1 MTDLTTA
8 DLDKLTAWDTPTIC
22 NALEI
27 TNPERRGHGFTVA
40 PLSCLDPS
48 LPPIIGYA
56 RTAKIRAAAPASG
69 TVERLPYYEY
79 VATATGPTI
88 VVIEDMDP
96 SPGYGAFWGE
106 VHTTVHKGLGARGCV
121 TNGSYRDVTDSAPGF
136 QLLGGMVN
144 PSHAHVHLVDFNCQV
159 TVHGMEVN
167 HGDIIHADQHG
178 AVIVPEGAVKKIPDA
193 VDLITRKEAV
203 ILEAARAPDFNF
215 EKLKAAIGNQADI
228 H

>member
-8 DLDKLTAWDTPTIC
+8 DLDALTQWDTPTIC
-22 NALEI
+22 NALEV
-27 TNPERRGHGFTVA
+27 TNPERRGHGFTVK

-48 LPPIIGYA
+48 LKPVIGYA
-56 RTAKIRAAAPASG
+56 RTAKIRGAAPAASA
-69 TVERLPYYEY
+69 VDRLPYYEY
-79 VATATGPTI
+79 VATGQGPTM

-106 VHTTVHKGLGARGCV
+106 VHTNVHQGLGAAGCV

-136 QLLGGMVN
+136 QILGGMVN

-178 AVIVPEGAVKKIPDA
+178 AVIVPADVVKKIPDV
-193 VDLITRKEAV
+193 VDLLTRKEAV
-203 ILEAARAPDFNF
+203 ILAAAKSADFSF
-215 EKLKAAIGNQADI
+215 EKLKAAIGSQADI